1 MTIIEAKE
9 SLKLNGYC
17 DFELK
22 DFNKEFY
29 NLFESLKYIDGDANY
44 LNQFKM
50 VRFDYRKDDESNK
63 NVSAHYTFNS
73 FIESNNKKSEI
84 IKKYDEK
91 YISQLWLNSESTPT
105 DSDHF
110 NPIKKKTDRKEF
122 HNVYYRILE
131 HFYGENENDVN
142 CGLQWTCYSEGCF
155 LKDHNDGQGE
165 EYQNTCA
172 ILIYLNEEWEEE
184 WGGNLILRN
193 TKSTNDVDR
202 FTQYKVVPKFGKV
215 AIIDLKIFDVSHA
228 VEKIIGDH
236 NRCTLLAFATSKTKR
251 EKKYI

>member
-1 MTIIEAKE
+1 MTLIEAKE

-22 DFNKEFY
+22 DFNQEFY
-29 NLFESLKYIDGDANY
+29 NLFESLKYIDGNTNY

-50 VRFDYRKDDESNK
+50 VRFDYRKDGEPNEDI
-63 NVSAHYTFNS
+63 SAHYMLNS
-73 FIESNNKKSEI
+73 FIESNNKKNQI
-84 IKKYDEK
+84 IKEYDEK
-91 YISQLWLNSESTPT
+91 YISQVWLNSPAAPA
-105 DSDHF
+105 DSDYF
-110 NPIKKKTDRKEF
+110 NPSSHIAGKKVF

-172 ILIYLNEEWEEE
+172 ILIYLNEEWQEE
-184 WGGNLILRN
+184 WGGNLLLRN
-193 TKSTNDVDR
+193 TKDTNDENIK
-202 FTQYKVVPKFGKV
+202 TMYKVIPQFGRV
-215 AIIDLKIFDVSHA
+215 AIIDLKIFDTSHA

>member
-1 MTIIEAKE
+1 MTLIEAKE

-29 NLFESLKYIDGDANY
+29 NLFESLKYIDGDTNY
-44 LNQFKM
+44 LNQFKI
-50 VRFDYRKDDESNK
+50 VRFDYRNEVDASK
-63 NVSAHYTFNS
+63 NVSAHYTFDS
-73 FIESNNKKSEI
+73 FIESNNKKSQI
-84 IKKYDEK
+84 IKEYDEK
-91 YISQLWLNSESTPT
+91 YISQVWLASPCKPA
-105 DSDHF
+105 DSDYF
-110 NPIKKKTDRKEF
+110 NPTKHTTDRKEF

-184 WGGNLILRN
+184 WGGNLLLRN
-193 TKSTNDVDR
+193 TKNPNHKDR

-236 NRCTLLAFATSKTKR
+236 NRCTLLAFATSNTKKP
-251 EKKYI
+251 KKYI